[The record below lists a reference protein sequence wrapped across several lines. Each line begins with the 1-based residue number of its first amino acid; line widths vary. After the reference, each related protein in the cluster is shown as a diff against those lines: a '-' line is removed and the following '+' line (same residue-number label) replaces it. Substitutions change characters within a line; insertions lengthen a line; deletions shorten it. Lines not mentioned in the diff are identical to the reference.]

1 MDTDL
6 WFEEEIAPAE
16 GALED
21 EIKGL
26 KGLDPAALATA
37 TGGEAPESLSKG
49 ERAARIEAFV
59 RRELRGLIGVQQPL
73 ARRLTDGAT
82 LPDAAATVGGTLAF
96 AQGTPYLVRLGVEF
110 DLTEKLQVAGY
121 RYEKLWCR
129 VSLRAEEPPFPRL
142 LDMAP
147 DKVFRGERHPV
158 RVEAKPALT
167 WGKAEASLGS
177 IAGDVQLGVVMATV
191 LAFRTPDE
199 REPYWEITERD
210 HALRGQHHFWLL
222 LDLLSGC
229 DPAGVRLGVLGE
241 GNVRGHLGR
250 LPLGPKVRAWERRPS
265 KSLAS
270 LLGG

>member
-16 GALED
+16 GALEG

-26 KGLDPAALATA
+26 KGLNPAALAAA
-37 TGGEAPESLSKG
+37 TGGEAPETLSKG

-82 LPDAAATVGGTLAF
+82 LPDAAATVGGTVAF

-110 DLTEKLQVAGY
+110 DLSPKLLAAGY
-121 RYEKLWCR
+121 HYEKLWCR
-129 VSLRAEEPPFPRL
+129 AALRAEGTSNPRL

-147 DKVFRGERHPV
+147 DKIFHGKSRPI
-158 RVEAKPALT
+158 RVEVKPALT
-167 WGKAEASLGS
+167 WGEVEASVVS
-177 IAGDVQLGVVMATV
+177 IAGDMQLGVVMATV

-210 HALRGQHHFWLL
+210 QALRGQHHFWLL
-222 LDLLSGC
+222 LDLPPGC
-229 DPAGVRLGVLGE
+229 DPARVRLGVLGE

>member
-26 KGLDPAALATA
+26 KGLEPAALASA
-37 TGGEAPESLSKG
+37 TGGEAPVTLSKG
-49 ERAARIEAFV
+49 ERAARIEAFL
-59 RRELRGLIGVQQPL
+59 RREMRGLIGVQQPL

-82 LPDAAATVGGTLAF
+82 LPDAAATAGGAVAF

-110 DLTEKLQVAGY
+110 DLTEKLQAAGY
-121 RYEKLWCR
+121 RYERLWCR
-129 VSLRAEEPPFPRL
+129 ASLRTEEPPYPRL

-147 DKVFRGERHPV
+147 DKIFRGKSRPI
-158 RVEAKPALT
+158 RVEVKPALI
-167 WGKAEASLGS
+167 WGEVEASLGS
-177 IAGDVQLGVVMATV
+177 IAGDVQLGVVMAAV
-191 LAFRTPDE
+191 LAFRTPND

-210 HALRGQHHFWLL
+210 EALRGQHHFWLL
-222 LDLLSGC
+222 LDLPPGC

-270 LLGG
+270 LLGS